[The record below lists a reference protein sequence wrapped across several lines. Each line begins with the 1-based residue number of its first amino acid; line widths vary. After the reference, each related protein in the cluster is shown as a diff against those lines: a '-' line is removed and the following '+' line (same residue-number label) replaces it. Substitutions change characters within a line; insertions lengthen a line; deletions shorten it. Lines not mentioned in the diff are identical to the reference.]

1 MKTRAF
7 LALYFPVLFFL
18 FSGVASSGDLSPGV
32 EKGIPVLVYHRFG
45 PVVSDSMTVTTPV
58 FESQLKYLREKGYR
72 VISARE
78 MLDHHL
84 KTVLPPDSRLVVI
97 TADDAHLS
105 VYTTALPLIKK
116 YRIPV
121 TLFIYPS
128 AVSNATYAMTWEQL
142 RQLKATGLF
151 DLHSHTYWHPNFKKE
166 KARLSAAEFEKLV
179 DMQLRKSREKLKKE
193 LQVKADLLAWPFGI
207 HDPWLMDKAAQ
218 AGYTAA
224 FTIERFPASRNDHPM
239 ALPRYLM
246 KDADRGKAFEKIV
259 SGYTAHGKKGNGNGK
274 RG

>member
-7 LALYFPVLFFL
+7 LALSFPVLFFL

-58 FESQLKYLREKGYR
+58 FESHLKYLQENRYR
-72 VISARE
+72 VVSARE
-78 MLDHHL
+78 MLDHYL

-105 VYTTALPLIKK
+105 VYTTAFPLIKK
-116 YRIPV
+116 YRVPV

-128 AVSNATYAMTWEQL
+128 AVSNASYAMTWDQL
-142 RQLKATGLF
+142 RELKSTGLF
-151 DLHSHTYWHPNFKKE
+151 DFQSHTYWHPNFKQERK
-166 KARLSAAEFEKLV
+166 RLQPAEFEKLV
-179 DMQLRKSREKLKKE
+179 HMQLTKSKAKLEKE
-193 LQVKADLLAWPFGI
+193 LGVKVDLLAWPFGI
-207 HDPWLMDKAAQ
+207 HDPWLMARAAQ

-224 FTIERFPASRNDHPM
+224 FTIEGRPCALADDPM

-246 KDADRGKAFEKIV
+246 TDKYRGKLFERIF
-259 SGYTAHGKKGNGNGK
+259 Y
-274 RG
+274 